1 MAEPVTPSWA
11 RTGTLGLSVAGLAVS
26 VYLTVDHFTTR
37 SVLACPAT
45 ATVNCAK
52 VTTSSYASVL
62 GIPVALYGL
71 VFFVAMVALT
81 LPYAW
86 RDPRLRTVRLGA
98 AVVGVA
104 FVVYLVGAELF
115 GVGAIC
121 LWCTAVHVITVAIF
135 AVLAF
140 AMALERP

>member
-45 ATVNCAK
+45 ATVNCTK

-71 VFFVAMVALT
+71 VFFAAMVALT

>member
-1 MAEPVTPSWA
+1 MADRSTPAWA
-11 RTGTLGLSVAGLAVS
+11 RTATLALSVAGLAVS

-45 ATVNCAK
+45 ASVNCAK
-52 VTTSSYASVL
+52 VTTSAYASVL

-86 RDPRLRTVRLGA
+86 RDPRLHSVR
-98 AVVGVA
+98 
-104 FVVYLVGAELF
+104 
-115 GVGAIC
+115 
-121 LWCTAVHVITVAIF
+121 
-135 AVLAF
+135 VL
-140 AMALERP
+140 P